1 MLKDKNI
8 YSVFIQPSTRKINK
22 YMVIFYNKDKKK
34 IKTIHF
40 GAKGYRDFTLINN
53 KNSEFYIDDAE
64 KREEV
69 KKLYIVRHQRREN
82 WALPDNAGSL
92 SRWVLWNKPDI
103 NNSFLDYKKRFNL
116 K

>member
-53 KNSEFYIDDAE
+53 KNELLISGLFQRTHLD
-64 KREEV
+64 
-69 KKLYIVRHQRREN
+69 KLP
-82 WALPDNAGSL
+82 ALSGNAQF
-92 SRWVLWNKPDI
+92 SRL
-103 NNSFLDYKKRFNL
+103 
-116 K
+116 

>member
-40 GAKGYRDFTLINN
+40 
-53 KNSEFYIDDAE
+53 
-64 KREEV
+64 
-69 KKLYIVRHQRREN
+69 
-82 WALPDNAGSL
+82 
-92 SRWVLWNKPDI
+92 
-103 NNSFLDYKKRFNL
+103 
-116 K
+116 